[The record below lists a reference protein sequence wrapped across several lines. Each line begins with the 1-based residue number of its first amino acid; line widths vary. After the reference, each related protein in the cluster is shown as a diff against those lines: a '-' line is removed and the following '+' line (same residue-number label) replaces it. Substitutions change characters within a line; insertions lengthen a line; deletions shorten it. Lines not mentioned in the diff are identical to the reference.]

1 MIKRGIKMSEKRKR
15 YTSRNFNTLGTE
27 GKEYKK
33 ILGDKEI
40 IKGEWE
46 RIEAIA
52 NRFIYAILTDF

>member
-1 MIKRGIKMSEKRKR
+1 MSEKKEKGIPAG
-15 YTSRNFNTLGTE
+15 TLIPWE
-27 GKEYKK
+27 QREKEYKK